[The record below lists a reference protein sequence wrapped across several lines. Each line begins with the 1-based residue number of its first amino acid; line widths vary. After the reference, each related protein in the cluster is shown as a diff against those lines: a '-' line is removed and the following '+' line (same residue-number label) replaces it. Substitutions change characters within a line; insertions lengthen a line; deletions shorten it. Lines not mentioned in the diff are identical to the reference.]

1 MFGQE
6 DYILQHTNVS
16 CHMPVNVYYEPSALY
31 EVKRM
36 IMQLI
41 YKLMMNLDK

>member
-6 DYILQHTNVS
+6 NYILEHTNVS

-31 EVKRM
+31 EVKKDDHAVDIQINDEFR
-36 IMQLI
+36 
-41 YKLMMNLDK
+41 